1 MSVETIAR
9 RYAGALADVVTKTNE
24 IESVRG
30 ELKVWEQMIAG
41 SSELDHI
48 FSNPAI
54 QHTDKENVLEKLLE
68 RSAPSKTTANFLRVL
83 LRNGRLTDLAAIN
96 QRFDIELEERSN
108 ISSVQVTSAR
118 ELGEAE
124 RADLRANLEKLTGRQ
139 VKLNF
144 DINESLIGGI
154 VTRVGSTVYDGSVK
168 PQLQNLKEQL
178 ISGS

>member
-24 IESVRG
+24 TESVRG

-48 FSNPAI
+48 FANPAI
-54 QHTDKENVLEKLLE
+54 QHADKEKVLESLLE

-96 QRFDIELEERSN
+96 ERFDIEIEERSN

-168 PQLQNLKEQL
+168 TQLQNLKEQL

>member
-24 IESVRG
+24 TESVRG

-54 QHTDKENVLEKLLE
+54 QHADKENVLEKLLE

-168 PQLQNLKEQL
+168 TQLHNLKEQL